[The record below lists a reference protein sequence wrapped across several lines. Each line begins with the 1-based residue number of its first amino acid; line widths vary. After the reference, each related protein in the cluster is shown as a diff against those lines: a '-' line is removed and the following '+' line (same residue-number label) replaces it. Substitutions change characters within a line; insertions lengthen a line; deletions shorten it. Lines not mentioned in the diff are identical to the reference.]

1 MNSEKMKILLVE
13 DDALNYLD
21 IKNFLESEGYEVLS
35 LPGKI
40 MIDNYDDAIKVC
52 EKDIPHLAILDIEI
66 KGKKDGLDIAACIR
80 ENYYSPV
87 IILSGKESNAYL
99 SRARAIGVDGYTA
112 KVDKPS
118 DLRQLNITI
127 QLLMPFAEKAAR
139 RRETSVFL
147 HVKYAA
153 EKNTGENMYIRKRI
167 DWMELQLVTTEKAP
181 KNNVLLQMADGLKL
195 IYRSSLTDMALLLP
209 DYFIQVNNY
218 EMINANF
225 FDGKGKTP
233 WVYFIGSKKY
243 EIANAYRTE
252 TAAAVLKRTC
262 P

>member
-1 MNSEKMKILLVE
+1 MNTEKMKILLVE

-35 LPGKI
+35 VPKKI
-40 MIDNYDDAIKVC
+40 MIDNYDDAITVC

-66 KGKKDGLDIAACIR
+66 KGKKDGLDIAAYIR

-87 IILSGKESNAYL
+87 IILSGKDSTTYL
-99 SRARAIGVDGYTA
+99 SRARAAGVDVYNA

-118 DLRQLNITI
+118 DLKQLNITM
-127 QLLMPFAEKAAR
+127 QQLMPLAETAAR
-139 RRETSVFL
+139 RREASVFL
-147 HVKYAA
+147 HVRYAA
-153 EKNTGENMYIRKRI
+153 DKNGGDDIYIRKRI
-167 DWMELQLVTTEKAP
+167 DCMKLQLITTEKAP
-181 KNNVLLQMADGLKL
+181 KNNVVLQMADGRKL
-195 IYRSSLTDMALLLP
+195 IYRSSLTDMTALLP

-218 EMINANF
+218 ELINANF
-225 FDGKGKTP
+225 FDGKGKTA

-243 EIANAYRTE
+243 EVAGKFRTE
-252 TAAAVLKRTC
+252 VAAAILKKTC